1 MKVEDVMTCDVIT
14 IGPDDMIDK
23 AARLMADHGV
33 SGLPVVDPQGRLVG
47 IVSEGDLIVR
57 QTPPRR
63 LPWWRA
69 FFADGERL
77 ARDYQKRVG
86 VAIRDVMTPHVVSV
100 ARSLPI
106 ELAAAV
112 LETHRIRRV
121 PVVSEDGGV
130 VGILSRG
137 DLVKVL
143 AARSPAGVPLSD
155 TQLAAEMRARMA
167 KEAWAP
173 PVVVDASDGVVTIWG
188 FAGNDAERQA
198 LETMARAIP
207 GCKGVKN
214 QVGLKSEIMAYTYA
228 RI

>member
-1 MKVEDVMTCDVIT
+1 MRVEDAMTCDVISVGPEDT
-14 IGPDDMIDK
+14 IER

-57 QTPPRR
+57 QTPRRR

-86 VAIRDVMTPHVVSV
+86 VAVRDVMTPRVISV
-100 ARSLPI
+100 KPGLSI

-121 PVVSEDGGV
+121 PVVAEEGGV

-143 AARSPAGVPLSD
+143 AATSRAGVPLSD
-155 TQLAAEMRARMA
+155 AQLAAEMRTRMA
-167 KEAWAP
+167 QEAWVP
-173 PVVVDASDGVVTIWG
+173 PVVVDASGGVLTIWG
-188 FAGNDAERQA
+188 LADRDAERQA

-214 QVGLKSEIMAYTYA
+214 QVTLKSETMAYAYGG
-228 RI
+228 I